1 MNIKKI
7 GLTALAGS
15 LVATSAFAGA
25 MSVAGSASMKVQ
37 HVNGGAADTGKA
49 FSMGNQLT
57 FSGSGELDNGLNVS
71 LSFVLDQGDDTK
83 TTANTATTASG
94 GNAPFDSHS
103 LVISSDGLG
112 ALTFIGEGGSS
123 AQSAIDTTAAGDL
136 WDSSFGIS
144 AAQDPKASATS
155 NNMLSYKLPTLMDG
169 VGITASYTPKST
181 AAQYESAT
189 AFAISYTGVEGLTLD
204 YGIGENNGTNGTTA
218 DVTTVKASYA
228 YGPITVGYSET
239 EYDSESS
246 AADEDQEVTSFN
258 VSYTVTDDISISYGS
273 EEIAEP
279 NDTDD
284 QDIEVAGITASY
296 TAGGMT
302 ITGKMITAD
311 NVDMTTTST
320 ADRENWNLVASFAF

>member
-15 LVATSAFAGA
+15 LVATSAFAGE

-57 FSGSGELDNGLNVS
+57 FTGSGELDNGLNVS

-83 TTANTATTASG
+83 TTANTATSVSG
-94 GNAPFDSHS
+94 SGSPFDSHS
-103 LVISSDGLG
+103 VKISSDALG
-112 ALTFIGEGGSS
+112 ALTFHGEGGSS
-123 AQSAIDTTAAGDL
+123 AQSGIDTTAAGDL
-136 WDSSFGIS
+136 WDSSFGITT
-144 AAQDPKASATS
+144 AQDPKASSTS
-155 NNMLSYKLPTLMDG
+155 NNMLSYVLPTMMDD
-169 VGITASYTPKST
+169 VAVTASYTPKST

-189 AFAISYTGVEGLTLD
+189 SFAVSYTGVEGLTLD
-204 YGIGENNGTNGTTA
+204 YGIGENNDANGTTA
-218 DVTTVKASYA
+218 DVTTIKASYA
-228 YGPITVGYSET
+228 YGPITIGYSET
-239 EYDSESS
+239 EYDSESA
-246 AADEDQEVTSFN
+246 AADEDQEVTSFKL
-258 VSYTVTDDISISYGS
+258 SYTVSDDISVSYGS

-302 ITGKMITAD
+302 LTGKMITAD